1 MKDTDNNNTNKR
13 EVTLATM
20 FKDIEDKFKLLE
32 ARLVKLERKLQEVC
46 ERLG

>member
-1 MKDTDNNNTNKR
+1 MKDVEDNDTNKR

-32 ARLVKLERKLQEVC
+32 DRLEKLEHKLQEIC
-46 ERLG
+46 ERLS